1 MSLFIHQVHIVRE
14 KITWPGA
21 RIKKKE
27 EGMPNYE
34 NNHEKGDLFIT
45 FDVEFPRGGMS
56 ESEKEGRFYFYHEN
70 WLTKKLKQEY
80 IGVSFYLLLK

>member
-1 MSLFIHQVHIVRE
+1 MSLLFHQVHIVRE

-70 WLTKKLKQEY
+70 
-80 IGVSFYLLLK
+80 

>member
-1 MSLFIHQVHIVRE
+1 MRE

-34 NNHEKGDLFIT
+34 NNNVKGDLYIT
-45 FDVEFPRGGMS
+45 FDVEFPRGGL
-56 ESEKEGRFYFYHEN
+56 EDSEKEGGLHTAVLIDELIFNYNF
-70 WLTKKLKQEY
+70 LAC
-80 IGVSFYLLLK
+80 

>member
-1 MSLFIHQVHIVRE
+1 MPNSSILERLLVGFSCNHTGNLLISALQVHVVRE

-34 NNHEKGDLFIT
+34 NNNIKGDLYIT
-45 FDVEFPRGGMS
+45 FDIEFPRGGL
-56 ESEKEGRFYFYHEN
+56 EDNDKEGWYESS
-70 WLTKKLKQEY
+70 
-80 IGVSFYLLLK
+80 IS

>member
-1 MSLFIHQVHIVRE
+1 MLLATISISALQVHVVRE

-34 NNHEKGDLFIT
+34 NNNIKGDLYIT
-45 FDVEFPRGGMS
+45 FDIAFPRGGL
-56 ESEKEGRFYFYHEN
+56 EDNDKEGWY
-70 WLTKKLKQEY
+70 K
-80 IGVSFYLLLK
+80 SFIS

>member
-1 MSLFIHQVHIVRE
+1 MVRE

-34 NNHEKGDLFIT
+34 NNNIKGDLYIT
-45 FDVEFPRGGMS
+45 FDIAFPRGGL
-56 ESEKEGRFYFYHEN
+56 EDNDKEG
-70 WLTKKLKQEY
+70 
-80 IGVSFYLLLK
+80 

>member
-1 MSLFIHQVHIVRE
+1 MLLATILISALQVHLVRE

-34 NNHEKGDLFIT
+34 NNNIKGDLYIT
-45 FDVEFPRGGMS
+45 FDIAFPRGGL
-56 ESEKEGRFYFYHEN
+56 EDNDKEGWY
-70 WLTKKLKQEY
+70 KSS
-80 IGVSFYLLLK
+80 IS